1 MQARMNHDPS
11 SGPAMQP
18 GYGWLA
24 APAAGALASTAIILS
39 AQGFLTLLLAACC
52 LVLFIAMAVSASRG
66 AKQQNAVRQSLL
78 DAQAQRVAEPWVDVS
93 KVVRDLGLAEAVR
106 HLRQHA
112 DLLVRL
118 VADALDA
125 MDRATVLARS
135 SGDQVKAGAV
145 AVSGI
150 ETAIEE
156 LAQHVEHSS
165 TVFAE
170 LQTKANRIGD
180 IVASI
185 QQIARQTDLLAINAA
200 IEASRAGTAGRGF
213 AVVAHE
219 VKALAARTNEASSQV
234 SELAA
239 SLAASCKSAGE
250 RVGDASK
257 ATELGRARIQTSR
270 DSMQGIQTGAQK
282 RVAIVSEVVEAL
294 RQQEALGNQLAHDVE
309 VLAEKVDSV

>member
-1 MQARMNHDPS
+1 MPAPTHHDDPS
-11 SGPAMQP
+11 MQR
-18 GYGWLA
+18 GHGWLV
-24 APAAGALASTAIILS
+24 APAAGALASTAIIVS

-52 LVLFIAMAVSASRG
+52 LVSCIAMAVSASRG
-66 AKQQNAVRQSLL
+66 AKQRHAARQALA
-78 DAQAQRVAEPWVDVS
+78 DAQVPLAPEPRADAARAVQ
-93 KVVRDLGLAEAVR
+93 DLGLDGAVH
-106 HLRQHA
+106 HLRRHA
-112 DLLVRL
+112 GMLVRL

-125 MDRATVLARS
+125 MDRATVLAKS

-145 AVSGI
+145 AVTGI

-165 TVFAE
+165 AVFAE
-170 LQTKANRIGD
+170 LQAKANRIGD

-234 SELAA
+234 SELAV
-239 SLAASCKSAGE
+239 SLAASCKSAGA
-250 RVGDASK
+250 RDADAAK
-257 ATELGRARIQTSR
+257 ATELGRARIQASR
-270 DSMQGIQTGAQK
+270 DAMQGIQTGSQK
-282 RVAIVSEVVEAL
+282 RVAIVTEVFDAL
-294 RQQEALGNQLAHDVE
+294 RKQEALGNQLAQDVE
-309 VLAEKVDSV
+309 ILADKLDSA

>member
-1 MQARMNHDPS
+1 MQARIHHDSAP
-11 SGPAMQP
+11 GP
-18 GYGWLA
+18 GWLA
-24 APAAGALASTAIILS
+24 APAAGALAAAAAIVS
-39 AQGFLTLLLAACC
+39 AQDLLTRLLAACC
-52 LVLFIAMAVSASRG
+52 LVLFIGLAVAAIRR
-66 AKQQNAVRQSLL
+66 AKQRQAVAQALASAPVQIVAPQPWADAASTLQNLGLDGAVRN
-78 DAQAQRVAEPWVDVS
+78 
-93 KVVRDLGLAEAVR
+93 
-106 HLRQHA
+106 LRQHA
-112 DLLVRL
+112 ALLVRL

-125 MDRATVLARS
+125 MDRATALARS
-135 SGDQVKAGAV
+135 SGDQVKDGAV

-257 ATELGRARIQTSR
+257 ATELGRARIQASR

-294 RQQEALGNQLAHDVE
+294 RQQQALGNQLAHDVE

>member
-1 MQARMNHDPS
+1 MPARTNHHDPS
-11 SGPAMQP
+11 MQR
-18 GYGWLA
+18 GHGWLI
-24 APAAGALASTAIILS
+24 APAAGALASTAIIVS

-52 LVLFIAMAVSASRG
+52 LVSCIAMAVSASRG
-66 AKQQNAVRQSLL
+66 AKQRHAARQALA
-78 DAQAQRVAEPWVDVS
+78 DAQVPLAPEPRADAARAVQ
-93 KVVRDLGLAEAVR
+93 DLGLDGAVH
-106 HLRQHA
+106 HLRRHA
-112 DLLVRL
+112 GMLVRL

-125 MDRATVLARS
+125 MDRATVLAKS

-145 AVSGI
+145 AVTGI

-165 TVFAE
+165 AVFAE
-170 LQTKANRIGD
+170 LQAKANRIGD

-219 VKALAARTNEASSQV
+219 VKALAARTNGASSQV
-234 SELAA
+234 SALAA
-239 SLAASCKSAGE
+239 SLAASCQSAGE

-257 ATELGRARIQTSR
+257 ATELGRARTQASR
-270 DSMQGIQTGAQK
+270 DAMQGIQTGAQK

-294 RQQEALGNQLAHDVE
+294 RQQEALANQLAHDVE
-309 VLAEKVDSV
+309 VLAGKVALV